1 LRNIFKLN
9 KMKKLLTIALLL
21 MPVFMQAQSNEEIL
35 SSFIQQKVESQSVFI
50 HVNIAEPIG
59 MSIIDLYTSNYYI
72 QYIKGKVNCDLPYYG
87 NVGSGVVNDRDL
99 SIRANNTP
107 AECTTVFNPKKKL
120 WKINI
125 AFIRDKDSEKT
136 ECQIQLYSN
145 GLAYLRIQAPGR
157 STISFEG
164 SIVL

>member
-1 LRNIFKLN
+1 
-9 KMKKLLTIALLL
+9 MKKLLTIALLL
-21 MPVFMQAQSNEEIL
+21 MPVLMQAQSKKEIL
-35 SSFIQQKVESQSVFI
+35 ASIIQQKVENQSVYI
-50 HVNIAEPIG
+50 RVNIAEPIG
-59 MSIIDLYTSNYYI
+59 MSMVDLSTSNYYF
-72 QYIKGKVNCDLPYYG
+72 QYIMGKVTCHLPYYG
-87 NVGSGVVNDRDL
+87 VTGSGVVNELDL
-99 SIRANNTP
+99 SIRADNTP
-107 AECTTVFNPKKKL
+107 AECTTVFSPKKKL
-120 WKINI
+120 WKFDI